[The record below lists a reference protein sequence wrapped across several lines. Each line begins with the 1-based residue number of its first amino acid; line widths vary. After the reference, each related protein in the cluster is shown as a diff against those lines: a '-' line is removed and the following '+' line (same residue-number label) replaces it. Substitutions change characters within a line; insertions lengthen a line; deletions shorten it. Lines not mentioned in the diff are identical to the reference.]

1 MQWACPQVRE
11 TEEVICSQIISMGW
25 IPHLACVYTWILST
39 CQSSAVF
46 ITREKEGGSGFST
59 ADEKPPPTC
68 PVTLT
73 FPHSWR
79 EMVLV
84 ECFLLFRF
92 HSLRVFFPLFFMTTG
107 FSCQWEYKGSFS
119 RVSDLTRLT
128 KETILSH
135 LSQKLTD
142 WMATRAAQWLH
153 LFLSFRGGNPF
164 LTVKLRP
171 TVTNDRSAPVI

>member
-1 MQWACPQVRE
+1 MRE

-25 IPHLACVYTWILST
+25 IPHSASVYTWILST

-59 ADEKPPPTC
+59 ADEKSPPTC
-68 PVTLT
+68 LVTLT

-107 FSCQWEYKGSFS
+107 FSCQWECKGSFS

-142 WMATRAAQWLH
+142 WMATRAAQ
-153 LFLSFRGGNPF
+153 
-164 LTVKLRP
+164 
-171 TVTNDRSAPVI
+171 